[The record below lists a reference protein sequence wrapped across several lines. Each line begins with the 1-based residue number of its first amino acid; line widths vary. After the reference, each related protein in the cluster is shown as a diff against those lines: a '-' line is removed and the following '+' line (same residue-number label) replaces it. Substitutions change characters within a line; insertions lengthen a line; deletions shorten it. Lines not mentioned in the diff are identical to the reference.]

1 MVTKNNTLPYGCGLW
16 RTISEGWEAYRVA
29 SLYQGVGR
37 VSVDRWCGESTLWI
51 SFPTYIKSQ
60 DRKKNVQQILRTQG
74 GGVLQDM
81 IFRRNL
87 LGTAAAAEEEEEEE
101 EENVPAEVAK
111 QRTEEEEERS

>member
-37 VSVDRWCGESTLWI
+37 VSVGSRVNFWGNRWCGESTLWI

-87 LGTAAAAEEEEEEE
+87 LG
-101 EENVPAEVAK
+101 
-111 QRTEEEEERS
+111 S